1 MALIRA
7 LLSRLAA
14 EPALTAAV
22 ASIFVAGAARFGF
35 DLSADQIAT
44 VLAALAGGVGLVVRQ
59 LVTPTSKA
67 MS

>member
-22 ASIFVAGAARFGF
+22 ASILVAGTARFGF
-35 DLSADQIAT
+35 DLSVDQITA
-44 VLAALAGGVGLVVRQ
+44 VLAALAGVVGVAVRQ
-59 LVTPTSKA
+59 LVTPTRAAK
-67 MS
+67 